1 MSDEQVVERI
11 AQVVPDQVEVLTGA
25 EITAEDQSDIKEG
38 MGFFNTFLLTFALIA
53 LFVGSFIIYNSFSI
67 LVAQRGRDMALLRAI
82 GASRRQVLGSVLLE
96 AVVVGLIA
104 SVVGLAAGVG
114 VASGLKVMLDHAW
127 GSTSPPVAS
136 CSPRR
141 RWSSR

>member
-1 MSDEQVVERI
+1 
-11 AQVVPDQVEVLTGA
+11 
-25 EITAEDQSDIKEG
+25 
-38 MGFFNTFLLTFALIA
+38 MGFFNTFLLVFALIA

-67 LVAQRGRDMALLRAI
+67 LVAQRGREMALLRAI

-114 VASGLKVMLDHAW
+114 RGVGPQGAARAAW
-127 GSTSPPVAS
+127 GSTSPPAAS
-136 CSPRR
+136 SSPRR
-141 RWSSR
+141 RSSSR